1 MFWSKSKQ
9 ITDEVCRTAVF
20 AETKARKA
28 EAVKRLDYYHGE
40 QVDYL
45 NDEIARTFQKSEKVK
60 PLCVNIVKKIVDNLA
75 TAYISPPKREIE
87 GTDRDK
93 ELFGQIAA
101 DSMLSIKM
109 QDASRLTKLLKTAMI
124 RPVWSNGRIRLDILT
139 PDMLDVV
146 TGDAPEDLEKVIVT
160 HDPTGNTKDVKRRI
174 WTPDEVITTDY
185 HFTELAREPNPYG
198 ALPFVPLWDSLP
210 IGSSFWV
217 KADGNLVNAQD
228 RLNDLWTKLLLMI
241 DYQGMG
247 IFAMKGA
254 KLNGG
259 LSPLDVVPLDE
270 NGDLKVV
277 NPDPLVTET
286 LEAIKELQ
294 REVAVNYGLSAA
306 IMSTDSK
313 AESGVAK
320 LEDNREL
327 LTKRDR
333 EIALFRVYEKRL
345 FDLIKLV
352 WNTNNPTQT
361 FSEGATLKLDFAEVK
376 KSLSETERRDVWE
389 RDLEL
394 GIKDRADIL
403 MEANPDF
410 TDREEAKAY
419 LMERRR
425 FNGEYVNDIEM
436 NYPEPSSLEG

>member
-1 MFWSKSKQ
+1 MFWNTKKT
-9 ITDEVCRTAVF
+9 ITNTEYGFIED
-20 AETKARKA
+20 AETRDRKE

-45 NDEIARTFQKSEKVK
+45 TEEIARTFQKPEKVK
-60 PLCVNIVKKIVDNLA
+60 PLVVNIVKKVVDNLA
-75 TAYISPPKREIE
+75 TAYISPPKREVE

-93 ELFGQIAA
+93 ELFEQIAE

-160 HDPTGNTKDVKRRI
+160 HDPTGYTKDVRRRI
-174 WTPDEVITTDY
+174 WTPDEVVTTDY
-185 HFTELAREPNPYG
+185 HFSTLEREPNPYG
-198 ALPFVPLWDSLP
+198 VLPFVPLWDSLP

-217 KADGNLVNAQD
+217 KGDSNLINAQD
-228 RLNDLWTKLLLMI
+228 RLNDLWTKLLMQI

-333 EIALFRVYEKRL
+333 EIALFRAYEKQL
-345 FDLIKLV
+345 FRLIKIV
-352 WNTNNPTQT
+352 WNTNNPGQQFT
-361 FSEGATLKLDFAEVK
+361 EGAELAVDFAEVK
-376 KSLSETERRDVWE
+376 KSLSESERREIWE

-410 TDREEAKAY
+410 TDREEAKAF
-419 LMERRR
+419 LMERRA
-425 FNGEYVNDIEM
+425 FNGEYINDIEE
-436 NYPEPSSLEG
+436 NYPDED

>member
-1 MFWSKSKQ
+1 MDLFGHTR
-9 ITDEVCRTAVF
+9 INPLYEVVQS
-20 AETKARKA
+20 AETKERKDR
-28 EAVKRLDYYHGE
+28 AVKRLDYYNGE

-45 NDEIARTFQKSEKVK
+45 NDEIARTFQKPEKVK
-60 PLCVNIVKKIVDNLA
+60 PLVVNIVKKVVDNLA
-75 TAYISPPKREIE
+75 TAYISPPKREVE

-93 ELFGQIAA
+93 ELFEHIAEN
-101 DSMLSIKM
+101 SMLSIKM

-124 RPVWSNGRIRLDILT
+124 RPVWSNGKIRLDILT

-160 HDPTGNTKDVKRRI
+160 HDPTGYTKDVRRRI
-174 WTPDEVITTDY
+174 WTPDEVVTTDH
-185 HFTELAREPNPYG
+185 HFSILEREVNPYG
-198 ALPFVPLWDSLP
+198 VLPFVPLWDALP

-217 KADGNLVNAQD
+217 KADGNLLNAQD

-241 DYQGMG
+241 DYQGFG
-247 IFAMKGA
+247 IFVMKGG

-259 LSPLDVVPLDE
+259 LSGMEVVPVDE

-277 NPDPLVTET
+277 NPSPLVLET
-286 LEAIKELQ
+286 IEAIKELQ
-294 REVAVNYGLSAA
+294 RQVAVNYGLSAA

-333 EIALFRVYEKRL
+333 EIALFRGYEKRL
-345 FDLIKLV
+345 FDLIKIV
-352 WNTNNPTQT
+352 WNTNNPTQS
-361 FSEGATLKLDFAEVK
+361 FSDSAELAVDFAEVK
-376 KSLSETERRDVWE
+376 KSLSESERREIWE

-425 FNGEYVNDIEM
+425 FNGEYVNDIEQ
-436 NYPEPSSLEG
+436 NYPDMEEENEL

>member
-1 MFWSKSKQ
+1 M
-9 ITDEVCRTAVF
+9 
-20 AETKARKA
+20 
-28 EAVKRLDYYHGE
+28 
-40 QVDYL
+40 
-45 NDEIARTFQKSEKVK
+45 N
-60 PLCVNIVKKIVDNLA
+60 
-75 TAYISPPKREIE
+75 
-87 GTDRDK
+87 
-93 ELFGQIAA
+93 
-101 DSMLSIKM
+101 
-109 QDASRLTKLLKTAMI
+109 
-124 RPVWSNGRIRLDILT
+124 
-139 PDMLDVV
+139 
-146 TGDAPEDLEKVIVT
+146 
-160 HDPTGNTKDVKRRI
+160 PTGYTKDVTRRI
-174 WTPDEVITTDY
+174 WTAETVITTDY
-185 HFTELAREPNPYG
+185 HYSEIEREPNPYG
-198 ALPFVPLWDSLP
+198 VIPFVPLWDSLP

-217 KADGNLVNAQD
+217 KGDANLINAQE
-228 RLNDLWTKLLLMI
+228 RLNDLWTKLLMQI

-259 LSPLDVVPLDE
+259 LSPLDVVPLDAD
-270 NGDLKVV
+270 GDLKVV
-277 NPDPLVTET
+277 NPSPLVLET

-333 EIALFRVYEKRL
+333 EIALFRAYEKQL
-345 FDLIKLV
+345 FDLIKIV
-352 WNTNNPTQT
+352 WNTNNPAQP
-361 FSEGATLKLDFAEVK
+361 FSDKAELSIDFAEVK
-376 KSLSETERRDVWE
+376 QSLSEAERRDVWE

-410 TDREEAKAY
+410 TDRDEAKAY

-425 FNGEYVNDIEM
+425 FNGEYVNDIEVEH
-436 NYPEPSSLEG
+436 PEPNED